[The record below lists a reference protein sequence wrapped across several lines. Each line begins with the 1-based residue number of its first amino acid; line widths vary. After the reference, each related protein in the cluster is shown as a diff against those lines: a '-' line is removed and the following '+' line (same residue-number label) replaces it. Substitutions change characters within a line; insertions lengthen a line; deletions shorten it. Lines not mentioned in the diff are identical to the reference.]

1 MKHRLRHGHSLLVWD
16 DRTGRVTGSH
26 PDIEKLRELL
36 EGPKPLEIGHY
47 SGTLVLEAPDTDAA
61 DFKALVALM
70 LYSPHADFEYPA
82 SLRDVTPTEWISA
95 GRGGCDEH
103 DGRD

>member
-1 MKHRLRHGHSLLVWD
+1 M
-16 DRTGRVTGSH
+16 TGSH
-26 PDIEKLRELL
+26 PDIEKLRVLL

-70 LYSPHADFEYPA
+70 LYSPHADFDYPA
-82 SLRDVTPTEWISA
+82 SLRDVTPTEWIYPPDE
-95 GRGGCDEH
+95 GGATSTMGETEFTNGDGH
-103 DGRD
+103 DRAR